1 MKKLTLS
8 GPFSFFE
15 PGPTID
21 QIGPGANGI
30 YLWCVAGNDGTHR
43 LHYVGE
49 SFDVAMRLRGH
60 RKAQLLGQYVAF
72 DPDALRN
79 NIKILMHRARKGM
92 VAKYS
97 GLDRSEFN
105 RVYLSAISV
114 FYADLG
120 PEADKGLRCRYEHAL
135 YVAVEDHGQNILCVG
150 HLRSSASEPS
160 EVIVDTPGATIEA
173 LTDAVLRV

>member
-1 MKKLTLS
+1 MKKTTLI
-8 GPFSFFE
+8 GPLSFFE

-30 YLWCVAGNDGTHR
+30 YLWCVKGNDGIF
-43 LHYVGE
+43 LVHYVGE
-49 SFDVAMRLRGH
+49 SSDVVLRLRDH
-60 RKAQLLGQYVAF
+60 RKAQLLGRYAAF

-92 VAKYS
+92 VAKHS
-97 GLDRSEFN
+97 TWDRSEFN

-114 FYADLG
+114 FCADLG
-120 PEADKGLRCRYEHAL
+120 PEADKTLRCRYEYAL
-135 YVAVEDHGQNILCVG
+135 HTAVEDHGQNILCVG
-150 HLRSSASEPS
+150 HLRSSAVEPTD
-160 EVIVDTPGATIEA
+160 VIIDTLGVTIEA